1 MKKTKYINEIFSYL
15 LVFIATLAILFLGL
29 TLTATIPKSK
39 IEDNLKKSATY
50 LEKNSGIKR
59 LQPGR
64 EYTYLHLYADSV
76 VLNIINCVD
85 TNKPIKSIMW
95 DNYYETIKMDVNN
108 DFIEAVKEN
117 KKPNQQYIRY
127 WHGSMIIL
135 RPLLM
140 IISLEQMYQVNY
152 ILLIILAI
160 ALLIM
165 IWKKSKKIA
174 IAYIISMI
182 MIAFPIIAMCLEFVW
197 TFYIMFISSIIAINI
212 KKDKNLYKLFLII
225 GMITCFFDFLTT
237 EIITLFV
244 PLLIILAIK
253 KEKDEIQSFK
263 EGAIIFLKS
272 CILWFV
278 GYAGMWIAKWTLAS
292 IILNI
297 NALEYVKDQA
307 LLRVNGLQGLDS
319 AKKMYVGAITQN
331 WHTLYPIN
339 SVKRTS
345 SLWLIIAIFV
355 VFFAIIIDWKKIKN
369 NKSSLILL
377 VIAIMPYIRYLV
389 LANHSYRHSFFTFR
403 SQIITIMAVT
413 YFILDNS
420 RLKDK
425 IKQVANTQINI
436 KGKNKNE

>member
-1 MKKTKYINEIFSYL
+1 MKYIKNIFEYI
-15 LVFIATLAILFLGL
+15 LVFIITLVILFSGL
-29 TLTATIPKSK
+29 ALTAKIPKAS
-39 IEDNLKKSATY
+39 IEENLKKSATY
-50 LEKNSGIKR
+50 LEKNSGFKR

-76 VLNIINCVD
+76 ILNIINCID
-85 TNKPIKSIMW
+85 TNKPIESIMW

-108 DFIEAVKEN
+108 DFIEVVKEN
-117 KKPNQQYIRY
+117 KEPNQQYIRY
-127 WHGSMIIL
+127 WHGSMLIL

-152 ILLIILAI
+152 VLLIILAV

-165 IWKKSKKIA
+165 LWKESKKLA
-174 IAYIISMI
+174 IAYLISMI

-197 TFYIMFISSIIAINI
+197 PFYIMLIASMIAINI
-212 KKDKNLYKLFLII
+212 KKDKNLYRLFLIT

-244 PLLIILAIK
+244 PLIIISAMK
-253 KEKDEIQSFK
+253 KEKSEITTFK
-263 EGAIIFLKS
+263 DGAIIFLKS
-272 CILWFV
+272 CILWLI

-292 IILNI
+292 LILNI
-297 NALEYVKDQA
+297 NALDYVKDQA

-319 AKKMYVGAITQN
+319 AKRMYIGAITRN

-339 SVKRTS
+339 IVKRTS
-345 SLWLIIAIFV
+345 KLWWIVGSFLVFFV
-355 VFFAIIIDWKKIKN
+355 VVIDWKKIKK
-369 NKSSLILL
+369 NKASLILL

-403 SQIITIMAVT
+403 SQMISIMALT
-413 YFILDNS
+413 YFILDNC

-425 IKQVANTQINI
+425 IKKLANTQINI
-436 KGKNKNE
+436 KGKKKDG

>member
-1 MKKTKYINEIFSYL
+1 MKYIKNILGYI
-15 LVFIATLAILFLGL
+15 LVFIITLVILFLGL
-29 TLTATIPKSK
+29 TLTAKIPKSK
-39 IEDNLKKSATY
+39 IEENLKKSATY
-50 LEKNSGIKR
+50 LEKNSGFKR

-64 EYTYLHLYADSV
+64 EYTYLHLYADSII
-76 VLNIINCVD
+76 LNIINCVD
-85 TNKPIKSIMW
+85 TNKPIQSIMW
-95 DNYYETIKMDVNN
+95 DKYYETIKMDINN
-108 DFIEAVKEN
+108 DFIEVVQEN
-117 KKPNQQYIRY
+117 KEPNQQYIRY
-127 WHGSMIIL
+127 WHGSMMIL

-140 IISLEQMYQVNY
+140 IISLEQMYQANY

-197 TFYIMFISSIIAINI
+197 PFYIMLISSMIATNI
-212 KKDKNLYKLFLII
+212 KKDRSLYKLFLII

-237 EIITLFV
+237 EIVTLFV
-244 PLLIILAIK
+244 PLLIIFAIK
-253 KEKDEIQSFK
+253 KEKDEIHSFK
-263 EGAIIFLKS
+263 DGAIIFLKS
-272 CILWFV
+272 SILWFA
-278 GYAGMWIAKWTLAS
+278 GYVGMWIAKWTLAS

-319 AKKMYVGAITQN
+319 AEKMYIGAITKN

-339 SVKRTS
+339 IVKRTS
-345 SLWLIIAIFV
+345 KLWLIVAAFA

-413 YFILDNS
+413 YFILDNG
-420 RLKDK
+420 RLKNK
-425 IKQVANTQINI
+425 IKQIANIQINI

>member
-1 MKKTKYINEIFSYL
+1 MKYIKNILEYI
-15 LVFIATLAILFLGL
+15 LVFIITLVILFLGL
-29 TLTATIPKSK
+29 TLTAKIPKSK
-39 IEDNLKKSATY
+39 IEENLKKSATY
-50 LEKNSGIKR
+50 LEKNSGFKR

-64 EYTYLHLYADSV
+64 EYTYLHLYADSII
-76 VLNIINCVD
+76 LNIINCVD
-85 TNKPIKSIMW
+85 TNKPIQSIMW
-95 DNYYETIKMDVNN
+95 DKYYETIKMDINN
-108 DFIEAVKEN
+108 DFIEVVQEN
-117 KKPNQQYIRY
+117 KEPNQQYIRY
-127 WHGSMIIL
+127 WHGSMMIL

-174 IAYIISMI
+174 IAYVISMI

-197 TFYIMFISSIIAINI
+197 PFYIMLISSMIAINI
-212 KKDKNLYKLFLII
+212 KKDRSLYKLFLII

-237 EIITLFV
+237 EIVTLFV
-244 PLLIILAIK
+244 PLLIIFAIK
-253 KEKDEIQSFK
+253 KEKDEIYSFK
-263 EGAIIFLKS
+263 DGAIIFLKS
-272 CILWFV
+272 SILWFA
-278 GYAGMWIAKWTLAS
+278 GYVGMWIAKWTLAS

-319 AKKMYVGAITQN
+319 AEKMYIGAITKN

-339 SVKRTS
+339 IVKRTS
-345 SLWLIIAIFV
+345 KLWLIVAAFA

-377 VIAIMPYIRYLV
+377 VIAIMPYIRYLI

-420 RLKDK
+420 RMKDK
-425 IKQVANTQINI
+425 IKQMANMQINI
-436 KGKNKNE
+436 KGKNKNG